1 MASITLSQTTLNI
14 PNGSGTTVINATF
27 NDCDPGG
34 ATLSEGLVN
43 GRVTTSAWVDTIG
56 LSWDA
61 NNSDSPRYATL
72 IVDGWD
78 RVNARTVTATCQITQ
93 SGNTPAIMTIQGP
106 SSIDGNTQY
115 VTYTA
120 SCTLPGNI
128 GVAINGMNYWVTVS
142 EVSQTSSYSAVI
154 TLRFS
159 ENTDASRNVT
169 VTIFSDIQNP
179 PPYQVSSNIT
189 ITQGVYTPPEPEGSE
204 FYYSPNSANVNY
216 KAGTYTTPIP
226 VMQNVSSIT
235 IRNVSGDFI
244 QSATL
249 DPTNKSIAI
258 VYSENTSNTDR
269 SAVISVRATGT
280 QGYIS
285 TSFTL
290 YQGAY
295 SFQVNPIWKTTT
307 VDISGKAYVGYT
319 VSTDGYPVYS
329 GRAYLMPGDEKISFE
344 LNEIVR
350 DYVDNYFWWR
360 AGYQTPSGWNRTFTL
375 EAPDAG
381 ITADYMFT
389 KDWSYDNYK
398 YGSSLV
404 CLNDP
409 IIPEV
414 PAGAY
419 VPICVFSP
427 QGNATALFIYNTGSA
442 TLYED
447 FAILNNQRQVRWLFT
462 STPGYKYGCAR
473 GTSDRLFVY
482 QGVDACSAPYAIYYE
497 NAYGGI
503 DCMPINGTV
512 TASDKITS
520 YTTKNAVRVPTRDFA
535 YRRYLNDDT
544 KTWELKTRWLT
555 DEQSSKMHHLI
566 ESTMVYLYDVA
577 ADELIPV
584 VIDESSLTY
593 KTFRNQQRKLYNY
606 TFKVKESQNKI
617 RK

>member
-14 PNGSGTTVINATF
+14 PNTSGTTVINATF

-43 GRVTTSAWVDTIG
+43 GRVTTSAWADTIG

-72 IVDGWD
+72 VVDGWD
-78 RVNARTVTATCQITQ
+78 RSTASVVTATCQITQ
-93 SGNTPAIMTIQGP
+93 SGNTPAVMSIQGP
-106 SSIDGNTQY
+106 GAINGNSQL
-115 VTYTA
+115 VTLTA

-128 GVAINGMNYWVTVS
+128 GVAINGLNPWVTVS
-142 EVSQTSSYSAVI
+142 EVRQTSSYSAMV
-154 TLRFS
+154 TLSFS
-159 ENTDASRNVT
+159 ENTGASRSVT
-169 VTIFSDIQNP
+169 VTVFSDVQNP
-179 PPYQVSSNIT
+179 PPYQVSADKT
-189 ITQGVYTPPEPEGSE
+189 ITQGTYTPPEPEGSE
-204 FYYSPNSANVNY
+204 FYYSPSSVNVDY
-216 KAGTYTTPIP
+216 RAGTYTTPVP
-226 VMQNVSSIT
+226 VMKNVS
-235 IRNVSGDFI
+235 NVSILHMSGSLI
-244 QSATL
+244 QSAVL

-258 VYSENTSNTDR
+258 VYNENTS
-269 SAVISVRATGT
+269 SGVRDATIIVEATGT
-280 QGYIS
+280 QGTIIARFYI
-285 TSFTL
+285 

-329 GRAYLMPGDEKISFE
+329 GRAYLMPGDENISFE

-398 YGSSLV
+398 YSSSLV

-427 QGNATALFIYNTGSA
+427 TGNSVVRFHYNPGYSHIVANTT
-442 TLYED
+442 TLD
-447 FAILNNQRQVRWLFT
+447 NQRQVRWLFT
-462 STPGYKYGCAR
+462 STSGYKYGYD
-473 GTSDRLFVY
+473 GKPGIY

-555 DEQSSKMHHLI
+555 DEQSAKMHHLI

-584 VIDESSLTY
+584 VIDENSLTY

>member
-27 NDCDPGG
+27 TDCDPSG
-34 ATLSEGLVN
+34 AYLSEGLVN
-43 GRVTTSAWVDTIG
+43 GRVTTSAWIDTIG
-56 LSWDA
+56 LYWDA
-61 NNSDSPRYATL
+61 NNQSGPRYATL
-72 IVDGWD
+72 VVEGWD
-78 RVNARTVTATCQITQ
+78 RSTASVVTATCEITQ
-93 SGNTPAIMTIQGP
+93 SGNTPATMTIQGP
-106 SSIDGNTQY
+106 SSIAGNAQL
-115 VTYTA
+115 VTLTA

-128 GVAINGMNYWVTVS
+128 GVAVNGLNPWVMVS
-142 EVSQTSSYSAVI
+142 EVRQTSSYSAVV
-154 TLRFS
+154 TLSFS
-159 ENTDASRNVT
+159 ENTGESRSVAVT
-169 VTIFSDIQNP
+169 VFSDVQNP
-179 PPYQVSSNIT
+179 PPYQVSADKT
-189 ITQGVYTPPEPEGSE
+189 ITQGTYTPPEPEGSE
-204 FYYSPNSANVNY
+204 FYYSPNSANVDY

-226 VMQNVSSIT
+226 VMKNVSGIT

-244 QSATL
+244 ESATL

-258 VYSENTSNTDR
+258 VYGKNSSGSGRVAE
-269 SAVISVRATGT
+269 ISLRALGND
-280 QGYIS
+280 GYINAY
-285 TSFTL
+285 FTL

-329 GRAYLMPGDEKISFE
+329 GRAYLMPGEENISFE

-360 AGYQTPSGWNRTFTL
+360 PGYQTPSGWNRTFTL

-389 KDWSYDNYK
+389 KDWSYDEYK
-398 YGSSLV
+398 YGSNLV

-427 QGNATALFIYNTGSA
+427 TGNSVVRFHYNPGYAHIVANTT
-442 TLYED
+442 TLD
-447 FAILNNQRQVRWLFT
+447 NQRQVRWLFT
-462 STPGYKYGCAR
+462 STSGYKYGYD
-473 GTSDRLFVY
+473 GKPGIY

-555 DEQSSKMHHLI
+555 DEQSAKMHHLI

>member
-43 GRVTTSAWVDTIG
+43 GRVTTSALADTIG

-329 GRAYLMPGDEKISFE
+329 GRAYLMPGEEKISFE

-360 AGYQTPSGWNRTFTL
+360 PGYQTPSGWNRTFTL

-389 KDWSYDNYK
+389 KDWSYDEYK
-398 YGSSLV
+398 YSSASSLV

-419 VPICVFSP
+419 VPICVFSRT
-427 QGNATALFIYNTGSA
+427 GNSVVRFHYNPGYAHIVANT
-442 TLYED
+442 TT
-447 FAILNNQRQVRWLFT
+447 LNNQRQARWLFT
-462 STPGYKYGCAR
+462 STSGYKYGYD
-473 GTSDRLFVY
+473 GKPGIY

-503 DCMPINGTV
+503 DCMPINGNV
-512 TASDKITS
+512 TATDKITS

-555 DEQSSKMHHLI
+555 DEQSAKMHHLI

-593 KTFRNQQRKLYNY
+593 KTFRNQKRKLYNY